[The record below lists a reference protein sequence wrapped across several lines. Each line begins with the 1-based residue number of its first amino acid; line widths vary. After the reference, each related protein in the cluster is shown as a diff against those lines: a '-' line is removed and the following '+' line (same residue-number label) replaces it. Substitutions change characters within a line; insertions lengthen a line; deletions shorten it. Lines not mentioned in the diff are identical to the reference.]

1 MLERELLVILET
13 IALELNGIR
22 VILTPRLSATLRI
35 HTHHHRGDQDMPAT
49 LLVGKTAQAVWQEFS
64 GPNGTGDKLPPAG
77 ALTFTSSD
85 PTIAT
90 VDPSSGL
97 ITAVAIGTATISGV
111 DAANNL
117 TASDSLTDTEVATS
131 ATLTIV
137 PNP

>member
-1 MLERELLVILET
+1 
-13 IALELNGIR
+13 
-22 VILTPRLSATLRI
+22 
-35 HTHHHRGDQDMPAT
+35 MPAT